1 MGKSSE
7 QFIKQREYDYRP
19 LTPVP
24 VEFLWKEY
32 FTMLGDQ
39 YNYEYNQTEK

>member
-7 QFIKQREYDYRP
+7 EFIKQREGDTRP
-19 LTPVP
+19 LAPTPID
-24 VEFLWKEY
+24 FIWKEY

-39 YNYEYNQTEK
+39 YNYEYKQTEK